1 MFKQFRCVAGKIQS
15 LFRDTRVESELEK
28 EIATHIAFLEDEF
41 RGKGLSPAEAR
52 LAANRAAGGVEQI
65 KQLHRNERSYQ
76 WLTHTAW
83 DIRYAFRTLR
93 RSPGF
98 TIAVILTIALGIGAN
113 TAVFS
118 VVDAVLLKPL
128 GYPHPDRIVRFML
141 TSSEGPIPGA
151 SVPDFHF
158 WLEHAPTVQD
168 ISAYDFT
175 ASEIGLTG
183 AVPEQVHAIHVTAN
197 YFRLFGAPMLLGRA
211 FISAENSPHGGN
223 VVVISYGLWKRR
235 FGGNRNIVGK
245 GISLEKEAYTVIG
258 VTGQK
263 FKTDPEADLWLP
275 FQFDLNTSD
284 RFHDLQVAGRLNNGV
299 TFAQANAQLKVSSQD
314 AHRKFPLLEPDL
326 GFEVQPLRDA
336 IVRDVRSSL
345 WMMLGAVGF
354 VLLIACANVANLL
367 LVRATARVRE
377 FAIRA
382 AIGAGRGR
390 IVCQLATES
399 VILSSLGGVLGLTA
413 GLAGVRALLYV
424 SPGDIPRIGENG
436 AAVGLDWRVLLF
448 TLGTSLIIGLAFGL
462 VPALSVSRPNLNSA
476 LTGSRNVQSSG
487 FRQNKVRSLLVVSEI
502 SLSVVLLVGA
512 ALLIRTFISLREV
525 KPGFDHRNVLMIEMP
540 LRGARFPGT
549 ASVTRLI
556 ADARLRLSS
565 LPGVEA
571 SAETCSPPYGSRMG
585 LPFNK
590 VGVPSNSD
598 ANTGDGEWIAVTP
611 GYFEVLKIPVLR
623 GRDFDAQDSA
633 GAPGVVLINQ
643 TMAKRYWPNQD
654 AVGQEIVIGKGVG
667 PSFADVPRQV
677 IGVVG
682 DTRDDD
688 LSQSAEPTM
697 IIPQAQEP
705 DGMTALGL
713 QFGPLYWL
721 VRTRLEPHQV
731 AAAAA
736 EQLREASGGFPVGR
750 IRTMDEILF
759 RSISRQD
766 FNMLLLSVFA
776 FSALVLAAV
785 GIYGVMAYSVAQ
797 RTHEIGIRMALG
809 ADRATIHN
817 LVLRQGMSTAIVGVL
832 IGLGSASL
840 LVRLIASYLFGV
852 KTHDPLVFAAV
863 PALLGLVAFFAIWLP
878 ARRAAGLEPTQALR
892 IE

>member
-1 MFKQFRCVAGKIQS
+1 M
-15 LFRDTRVESELEK
+15 
-28 EIATHIAFLEDEF
+28 
-41 RGKGLSPAEAR
+41 
-52 LAANRAAGGVEQI
+52 
-65 KQLHRNERSYQ
+65 
-76 WLTHTAW
+76 
-83 DIRYAFRTLR
+83 
-93 RSPGF
+93 
-98 TIAVILTIALGIGAN
+98 
-113 TAVFS
+113 
-118 VVDAVLLKPL
+118 
-128 GYPHPDRIVRFML
+128 
-141 TSSEGPIPGA
+141 
-151 SVPDFHF
+151 
-158 WLEHAPTVQD
+158 
-168 ISAYDFT
+168 
-175 ASEIGLTG
+175 
-183 AVPEQVHAIHVTAN
+183 
-197 YFRLFGAPMLLGRA
+197 
-211 FISAENSPHGGN
+211 
-223 VVVISYGLWKRR
+223 
-235 FGGNRNIVGK
+235 
-245 GISLEKEAYTVIG
+245 
-258 VTGQK
+258 
-263 FKTDPEADLWLP
+263 
-275 FQFDLNTSD
+275 
-284 RFHDLQVAGRLNNGV
+284 
-299 TFAQANAQLKVSSQD
+299 
-314 AHRKFPLLEPDL
+314 
-326 GFEVQPLRDA
+326 
-336 IVRDVRSSL
+336 
-345 WMMLGAVGF
+345 
-354 VLLIACANVANLL
+354 
-367 LVRATARVRE
+367 
-377 FAIRA
+377 
-382 AIGAGRGR
+382 
-390 IVCQLATES
+390 
-399 VILSSLGGVLGLTA
+399 
-413 GLAGVRALLYV
+413 
-424 SPGDIPRIGENG
+424 
-436 AAVGLDWRVLLF
+436 
-448 TLGTSLIIGLAFGL
+448 
-462 VPALSVSRPNLNSA
+462 
-476 LTGSRNVQSSG
+476 
-487 FRQNKVRSLLVVSEI
+487 VVSEI